1 MNKKIFI
8 GADHNGFQLKEKLEQ
23 WLKTQNYEVVDA
35 GDERL
40 NPDDDYPEFASKL
53 VTLMLSS
60 EEPEPMGIL
69 LCGSGQGMAMAAN
82 RFKGIR
88 AALVWNKK
96 TAEMSRHDDD
106 ANVLCLSAW
115 ELNEEA
121 VIDVTQTWLQTPYGR
136 AARYIRRIK
145 ELDSLN

>member
-1 MNKKIFI
+1 
-8 GADHNGFQLKEKLEQ
+8 
-23 WLKTQNYEVVDA
+23 
-35 GDERL
+35 
-40 NPDDDYPEFASKL
+40 
-53 VTLMLSS
+53 MLSS
-60 EEPEPMGIL
+60 EDPEPLGIL

-145 ELDSLN
+145 ELDCLN

>member
-1 MNKKIFI
+1 MKKIFI
-8 GADHNGFQLKEKLEQ
+8 GADHNGFQMKEKLEQ
-23 WLKTQNYEVVDA
+23 WLKTQNYEVKDVG
-35 GDERL
+35 GDRL

-53 VTLMLSS
+53 VTAMLSS
-60 EEPEPMGIL
+60 EDPEPLGIL

-121 VIDVTQTWLQTPYGR
+121 VMDITQTWLQTPYGR

-145 ELDSLN
+145 ELDGLN

>member
-1 MNKKIFI
+1 MKKIFI
-8 GADHNGFQLKEKLEQ
+8 GADHNGFQMKEKLEQ
-23 WLKTQNYEVVDA
+23 WLKTQNYEVKDVG
-35 GDERL
+35 GDRL
-40 NPDDDYPEFASKL
+40 NPDDDYPEFASK
-53 VTLMLSS
+53 VITAMLSS
-60 EEPEPMGIL
+60 EDPEPLGIL

-121 VIDVTQTWLQTPYGR
+121 AIDVTQTWLQTPFGR

>member
-1 MNKKIFI
+1 MKKIFI
-8 GADHNGFQLKEKLEQ
+8 GADHNGFQMKEKLEQ
-23 WLKTQNYEVVDA
+23 WLKNQNYEIVDVG
-35 GDERL
+35 GDRL

-53 VTLMLSS
+53 VTAMLSS
-60 EEPEPMGIL
+60 DDPEPVGIL

-115 ELNEEA
+115 ELNEDA
-121 VIDVTQTWLQTPYGR
+121 ITDIIQTWLQTPYAR
-136 AARYIRRIK
+136 AARFIRRLK

>member
-1 MNKKIFI
+1 MKKIFI
-8 GADHNGFQLKEKLEQ
+8 GADHNGFQLKEKLEK
-23 WLKTQNYEVVDA
+23 WLKTQNYEVIDV
-35 GDERL
+35 GGERL
-40 NPDDDYPEFASKL
+40 NPDDDYPEFASRL
-53 VTLMLSS
+53 VTSMLSS
-60 EEPEPMGIL
+60 EEPEPLGIL

-88 AALVWNKK
+88 AALAWNKK

-115 ELNEEA
+115 ELNEESITEI
-121 VIDVTQTWLQTPYGR
+121 VHTWLNTPYAR
-136 AARYIRRIK
+136 AARFIRRLK

>member
-1 MNKKIFI
+1 MKKIFI
-8 GADHNGFQLKEKLEQ
+8 GADHNGFQIKEKLEQ
-23 WLKTQNYEVVDA
+23 WLKTQNYEVIDVG
-35 GDERL
+35 GDRL

-53 VTLMLSS
+53 VTAMLAS
-60 EEPEPMGIL
+60 EDPEPLGIL

-115 ELNEEA
+115 ELNEES

>member
-1 MNKKIFI
+1 MKKIFI
-8 GADHNGFQLKEKLEQ
+8 GADHNGFVMKEKLEQ
-23 WLKTQNYEVVDA
+23 WLKSQNYEVVDV
-35 GDERL
+35 GGERL

-53 VTLMLSS
+53 VTSMLSS
-60 EEPEPMGIL
+60 EDPEPLGIL

-82 RFKGIR
+82 RFKSIR

-115 ELNEEA
+115 ELNQDA
-121 VIDVTQTWLQTPYGR
+121 AIDITQTWLQTPYAR

-145 ELDSLN
+145 ELDNLN